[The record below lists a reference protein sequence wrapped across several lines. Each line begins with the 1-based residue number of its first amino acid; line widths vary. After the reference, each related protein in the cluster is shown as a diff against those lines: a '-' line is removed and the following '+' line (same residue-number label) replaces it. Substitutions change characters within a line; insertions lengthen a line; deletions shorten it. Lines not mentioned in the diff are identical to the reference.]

1 MARGTQQV
9 RPRALGLVSGGLDSL
24 LAARLMVRLG
34 FDARTV
40 HFRTGF
46 VKPARER
53 ALQAVAAAP
62 ALVGHCAP
70 PRVVDVRERFLGQVV
85 LNPKHGYGSGMNP
98 CIDCRIFMLREAK
111 RWARDEGIEVV
122 FTGDVIGQRA
132 FDQSHS
138 ALRRIDEGAGLEGKV
153 LRPLSAGLL
162 DPTVAERQGWV
173 ERGSLLRLHGR
184 GRAGQLDLARELAL
198 EAFPTPSGGCCR
210 LADRAFARRLRDLV
224 AHRVAAKVCVE
235 DTESLDLG
243 RHFRLA
249 WDLKVIV
256 GRDAGECTRLERRA
270 GDRLWTVAPASGT
283 GTLALLEGRPD
294 AARLSEAGSL
304 VARYSG
310 NRAGTE
316 REVIVR
322 GPGTPQRIRAVAAD
336 APQLER
342 WRI

>member
-1 MARGTQQV
+1 MA
-9 RPRALGLVSGGLDSL
+9 
-24 LAARLMVRLG
+24 RLG
-34 FDARTV
+34 FDTRAV
-40 HFRTGF
+40 HFHTGF
-46 VKPARER
+46 VKPARKR
-53 ALQAVAAAP
+53 TLQAAAEASAP
-62 ALVGHCAP
+62 VGRCLP
-70 PRVVDVRERFLGQVV
+70 PRVVDVREPFFEQVV

-98 CIDCRIFMLREAK
+98 CIDCRIFMLGEAK
-111 RWARDEGIEVV
+111 RSAREQGIEVV
-122 FTGDVIGQRA
+122 FTGEVIGQRA
-132 FDQSHS
+132 FDQSRS
-138 ALRRIDEGAGLEGKV
+138 ALRRIDENAGLEGRV

-162 DPTVAERQGWV
+162 DPTVAERNGWV
-173 ERGSLLRLHGR
+173 QRGSLLRLHGR

-198 EAFPTPSGGCCR
+198 EGFPTPSGGCCR
-210 LADRAFARRLRDLV
+210 LADRAYARRLRDLV
-224 AHRVAAKVCVE
+224 AHRVTAKICVE
-235 DTESLDLG
+235 DTESLHLG

-256 GRDAGECTRLERRA
+256 GRDAGECARLAGRA

-294 AARLSEAGSL
+294 AARLAEAGSL

-316 REVIVR
+316 REVVFR

-336 APQLER
+336 SRQLER

>member
-1 MARGTQQV
+1 MPLGTQQV
-9 RPRALGLVSGGLDSL
+9 QPRALGLVSGGLDSL

-34 FDARTV
+34 FDARAV

-53 ALQAVAAAP
+53 ALQPAAEAP
-62 ALVGHCAP
+62 GLGGHCLP
-70 PRVVDVRERFLGQVV
+70 PRVVDVREPYLEQVV
-85 LNPKHGYGSGMNP
+85 LSPKYGYGSGMNP
-98 CIDCRIFMLREAK
+98 CIDCRIFMLRQAK
-111 RWARDEGIEVV
+111 LSARDQGIEVV

-132 FDQSHS
+132 FDQSRS
-138 ALRRIDEGAGLEGKV
+138 ALRRIEEDAGLEGEV

-162 DPTVAERQGWV
+162 DPTVAERNGWV
-173 ERGSLLRLHGR
+173 QRGSLLRLHGR
-184 GRAGQLDLARELAL
+184 GRAGQLDLARELGL

-224 AHRVAAKVCVE
+224 AHRVGAKVCVE
-235 DTESLDLG
+235 DTESLGLG

-256 GRDAGECTRLERRA
+256 GRDAGECARLARRA
-270 GDRLWTVAPASGT
+270 GDRLWTVAPVSGT

-294 AARLSEAGSL
+294 AGRLAEAGRL

-316 REVIVR
+316 REVVIR
-322 GPGTPQRIRAVAAD
+322 GPGTPQRICAVAAD
-336 APQLER
+336 ARQLER